1 MSKTILI
8 TGSNG
13 LLGQKLIHLLK
24 EKNEV
29 VATSLGSCLIS
40 NQSGFIYQSLDITEE
55 DSILQI
61 FEKYKPDFVINTA
74 AMTNVDACEDDKEL
88 CDKINVTAVN
98 YLSTACEKFNS
109 HFIHISTDFIFD
121 GENGPYREDDVANP
135 LSYYGLSKWKSE
147 QLLQQSNCKWAI
159 LRTIILYG
167 TAENLQRN
175 NIVLWG
181 RQALKDGQELNIIDD
196 QFRSPTLA
204 EDLAEACRL
213 VIKKQAIGV
222 YNASGKDQMSIYEMV
237 ERMADFYKCDKSQI
251 NRISSS
257 TLNQKAKRPP
267 KTGFI
272 LNKSIKEL
280 GYKPHSF
287 EEGLALLE
295 KQLD

>member
-1 MSKTILI
+1 MSKTILV

-13 LLGQKLIHLLK
+13 LLGQKLVHLLK
-24 EKNEV
+24 EKYAV
-29 VATSLGSCLIS
+29 IATSKGGCLIS
-40 NQSGFIYQSLDITEE
+40 NQSNFTYHSLDITDEV
-55 DSILQI
+55 SIAKI
-61 FEKYKPDFVINTA
+61 FEKYKPEVVINTA
-74 AMTNVDACEDDKEL
+74 AMTNVDGCEDEKEL
-88 CDKINVTAVN
+88 CDKINVSAVEFLAN
-98 YLSTACEKFNS
+98 ACEQYNS

-121 GENGPYREDDVANP
+121 GENGPYSENDTANP

-147 QLLQQSNCKWAI
+147 QVLQQSRCKWTI

-167 TAENLQRN
+167 IAENLQRN

-181 RQALKDGQELNIIDD
+181 RKALKDGQELNIIDD

-213 VIKKQAIGV
+213 VLEKQATGI
-222 YNASGKDQMSIYEMV
+222 YNASGKDIMSIYEMV
-237 ERMADFYKCDKSQI
+237 ERMADFYQCDKSQI

-267 KTGFI
+267 KTGFV
-272 LNKSIKEL
+272 LNKIINEL
-280 GYKPHSF
+280 GYEPHSF

-295 KQLD
+295 KQIK

>member
-109 HFIHISTDFIFD
+109 HLIHISTDFIFD

-213 VIKKQAIGV
+213 VIEKQAIGV

-237 ERMADFYKCDKSQI
+237 KRMADFYKCDKSQI